1 MKFNLNGEKKLKFKI
16 ALLAYIL
23 LISVVRLVIFF
34 ASEPIICPDTQ
45 SYIDLATMI
54 SKLDFSDFD
63 GLRTPGYPFIILL
76 CGLNLKI
83 VVFAQMLMGVLI
95 SYFIASTVYKFTN
108 NTVLS
113 LIASGLYSLFIPFLF
128 FEMAILSEI
137 TAAFFILLSFV
148 LFANMIKNNDEN
160 RVLLKMI
167 SIIVISCMAALTRP
181 IYFVLP
187 LLYTAFFIL
196 ILAKRKHK
204 FPRILL
210 YSFVSL
216 IPLFISIAGWSFV
229 NLKYNNTFSIA
240 TGRGF
245 AFMEMAGD
253 YIELAPDDYPYNI
266 IKEIYIRERDE
277 NIQNGNPHIDTIW
290 GITDELMEKT
300 GLSYE
305 ELAQKVKDMCI
316 KVMLKKPDI
325 YIKAIIRS
333 EINFWKTFGILIR
346 TETNVPRPIKL
357 VNIIQRYILILVQV
371 PFIIAPVVFFI
382 RWRKIKDFAKH
393 KALISFSFT
402 YILIV
407 GVSILISL
415 VEGGEGRFA
424 MPTFPLLIIST
435 FAFYNLVLQEKSY
448 IKIIS
453 TLRKNAA

>member
-1 MKFNLNGEKKLKFKI
+1 
-16 ALLAYIL
+16 
-23 LISVVRLVIFF
+23 
-34 ASEPIICPDTQ
+34 
-45 SYIDLATMI
+45 
-54 SKLDFSDFD
+54 
-63 GLRTPGYPFIILL
+63 
-76 CGLNLKI
+76 
-83 VVFAQMLMGVLI
+83 
-95 SYFIASTVYKFTN
+95 
-108 NTVLS
+108 
-113 LIASGLYSLFIPFLF
+113 
-128 FEMAILSEI
+128 
-137 TAAFFILLSFV
+137 
-148 LFANMIKNNDEN
+148 
-160 RVLLKMI
+160 
-167 SIIVISCMAALTRP
+167 
-181 IYFVLP
+181 
-187 LLYTAFFIL
+187 
-196 ILAKRKHK
+196 
-204 FPRILL
+204 
-210 YSFVSL
+210 
-216 IPLFISIAGWSFV
+216 LFISIAGWSFV